1 MKSGNGKRVFGKRPS
16 EKGYRPREQAF
27 SFASEKGRVFRESLS
42 GSEGAGL
49 CGNARDPQI
58 LRDFSF
64 VF

>member
-1 MKSGNGKRVFGKRPS
+1 MERDLPKKDTGPESKPFLLPARKGGFSGKV
-16 EKGYRPREQAF
+16 
-27 SFASEKGRVFRESLS
+27 LS
-42 GSEGAGL
+42 GPEGAGL